1 MVKRLSKYSPCGGD
15 EKANTIK
22 IKTSLSSKGVTSYKC
37 IRNGFQL
44 FWFKLYSFHPI
55 FVDESRESDFHLLS
69 KAHGLWKRISSGRR
83 KLYCSKTFII
93 CLKMGEVVCML
104 NTRMRNKIDIHNN
117 SCHLI
122 MVFKFHTKYKQK
134 TDPCKVIRYFWL
146 AGLLFSKK

>member
-15 EKANTIK
+15 ERAYTIK
-22 IKTSLSSKGVTSYKC
+22 IKTSLSSKGFTSYRC

-55 FVDESRESDFHLLS
+55 FVDESCESDFHLLS

-104 NTRMRNKIDIHNN
+104 NTRLRTKMDIHNV

-122 MVFKFHTKYKQK
+122 MGFKVHKNTNKEQAPAK
-134 TDPCKVIRYFWL
+134 
-146 AGLLFSKK
+146 